1 MTHTTRANFDTA
13 TLNAGQGPVGD
24 LLGQFCAP
32 EEAAEVVGQC
42 VQLKSD
48 FIVAEPLAGQSC
60 PVDRVLAFLD
70 VLLCRAALIIE
81 AHDPFG
87 VHRQVGDDEADTGE
101 QLSGGPFDL
110 CDDTAG
116 VVPGRRLIYST
127 S

>member
-24 LLGQFCAP
+24 LLGQLCTP

-70 VLLCRAALIIE
+70 VLLCRA
-81 AHDPFG
+81 
-87 VHRQVGDDEADTGE
+87 
-101 QLSGGPFDL
+101 
-110 CDDTAG
+110 
-116 VVPGRRLIYST
+116 VPRRL
-127 S
+127 